1 MKPHALYGWTRHRV
15 RMMTDYAGVWRG
27 TQAQALSGQRS
38 AAETANAKRRR
49 SERHVGVEQVQQ
61 AAASRAR
68 HHAGGSVTAGNQP
81 AGHRGMLFESL
92 IRGKQHLY
100 MNYNN

>member
-1 MKPHALYGWTRHRV
+1 
-15 RMMTDYAGVWRG
+15 MMTDYAGVWRG

-61 AAASRAR
+61 AAARRAR
-68 HHAGGSVTAGNQP
+68 HHAGGSVTAGNQFTRH
-81 AGHRGMLFESL
+81 GGMLLERL

-100 MNYNN
+100 MNYN